1 METWTHIDPKTGD
14 FAPPGADPE
23 SGRPPPSRV
32 AVFVSAGALLAC
44 IAYAGVGLWVNQFV
58 GVVMLAPVLA
68 GALVGAFTRRRPLRS
83 YAWMLVV
90 LGVACGLWALALG
103 GYAIYALL
111 YLPLPMPGLFIGVMC
126 AHTLRRHVR
135 GRTIERLARALEIER

>member
-1 METWTHIDPKTGD
+1 MDSSTRIDPKTAD

-23 SGRPPPSRV
+23 TGQLPPRSV
-32 AVFVSAGALLAC
+32 AVFAAAGALLAC

-58 GVVMLAPVLA
+58 GVVMLAPVLV
-68 GALVGAFTRRRPLRS
+68 GALVGSFTRRRPLRS
-83 YAWMLVV
+83 FAWMLVV
-90 LGVACGLWALALG
+90 LGAACGLWALALG

-126 AHTLRRHVR
+126 GHTLRRHVR
-135 GRTIERLARALEIER
+135 GRTFEQLTRALETER

>member
-14 FAPPGADPE
+14 FAPLGVDPE
-23 SGRPPPSRV
+23 TGRLPPRRV
-32 AVFVSAGALLAC
+32 AVFVSAGALLSC

-58 GVVMLAPVLA
+58 GVMMMAPVLI

-83 YAWMLVV
+83 FAWMLVV
-90 LGVACGLWALALG
+90 LCVACGLWALALG
-103 GYAIYALL
+103 GYAIYALF

-126 AHTLRRHVR
+126 GHTLRRHVR
-135 GRTIERLARALEIER
+135 GRAIERLARALEIER